1 MLLFVIHLCRLVRMK
16 LLNVIGKKSIGTGQ
30 ECLKLET
37 EKHILNNTKLSLTLM
52 IFKIEDNLGLILI
65 SKKFH

>member
-1 MLLFVIHLCRLVRMK
+1 MK

-52 IFKIEDNLGLILI
+52 IFKIEDNLGLILT